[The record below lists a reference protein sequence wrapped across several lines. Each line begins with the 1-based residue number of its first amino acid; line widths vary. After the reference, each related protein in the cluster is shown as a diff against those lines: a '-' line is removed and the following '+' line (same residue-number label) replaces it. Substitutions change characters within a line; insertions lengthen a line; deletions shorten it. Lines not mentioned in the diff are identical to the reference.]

1 MSIVFSPSD
10 SLDPAHAKIC
20 IAIPGLKCPT
30 NTIRAE
36 SLVLKYLQIF
46 RGWDSTGSAFIG
58 DQSDMPCSGLD
69 NRRQPKLFQRTWH
82 PERWH
87 LTSCELG
94 YESNDG
100 IPSKQSRSRRKPSIF
115 IHFSIMMTVPLPSR
129 SINSVGN
136 SIPHIFGFHPNS
148 TIEKDHSFHPFL
160 VANSIPAF
168 ADHFCFWLQHSRLK
182 LSNQLNWCSWNMGK
196 FLDFSV
202 VERMSLSEN
211 IRNMMVSKPFPKL
224 ERHLNRGT
232 DSPPR
237 DPHDPPPCRKKI
249 KGSTMWLHRNDMGL
263 FGNSSKPNLSG

>member
-148 TIEKDHSFHPFL
+148 TIEKEHSFHPFFGREFHSCFRRPFLFL
-160 VANSIPAF
+160 VTA
-168 ADHFCFWLQHSRLK
+168 
-182 LSNQLNWCSWNMGK
+182 
-196 FLDFSV
+196 FSV
-202 VERMSLSEN
+202 EAVQSTQLMFLEHGEVFGFFGGGKDVL
-211 IRNMMVSKPFPKL
+211 IRKYQKYD
-224 ERHLNRGT
+224 G
-232 DSPPR
+232 
-237 DPHDPPPCRKKI
+237 
-249 KGSTMWLHRNDMGL
+249 
-263 FGNSSKPNLSG
+263 